1 MRFVTERKEIRMYRV
16 WGCGGCEDGTLILA
30 TENLGEAVEAAY
42 ANEDK
47 YECGCYIDDEKG
59 VQYEW

>member
-1 MRFVTERKEIRMYRV
+1 MYRV

-47 YECGCYIDDEKG
+47 YEYGCYIDDEKG
-59 VQYEW
+59 AQYEW